1 MIISGII
8 LIFIRSFAI
17 SGFQLMQKKKKKSQ
31 EVLNKTENS
40 SKLTRICFLSLVFE
54 AVNKELLYKR
64 MDNSCT
70 KNKIIILMTRTT
82 ILFEKK
88 ERYWKLITVV

>member
-1 MIISGII
+1 
-8 LIFIRSFAI
+8 
-17 SGFQLMQKKKKKSQ
+17 MQKKKSQ